1 MNTLVLKK
9 LNELNLNELNQQLLA
24 YTHFRLKRLK
34 WRHNREGT
42 TKGREANDYVQEALK
57 LALEGKDRKWNPTTE
72 PDLLKYLKGII
83 SSLVSNAIKS
93 KENKILTSFTP
104 QDLQD
109 SNSLH
114 VIHKE
119 APVDEL
125 LIKEELKQKI
135 KTGIEQAEMKKP
147 EIPLSLI
154 FEAMDEEMKPREIME
169 VLDLEE
175 RIVRNAIRQIRS
187 ISDKT
192 INT

>member
-1 MNTLVLKK
+1 MNNLILKK
-9 LNELNLNELNQQLLA
+9 LNELNLKELNQQLLA
-24 YTHFRLKRLK
+24 YTHSRLKHLK
-34 WRHNREGT
+34 WGHKHEGT

-72 PDLLKYLKGII
+72 PDLLKYLKGVI
-83 SSLVSNAIKS
+83 SSLVSNAITSQESKS
-93 KENKILTSFTP
+93 LTSFTP

-109 SNSLH
+109 RNSPH
-114 VIHKE
+114 VIHKQ
-119 APVDEL
+119 ASIDKL

-135 KTGIEQAEMKKP
+135 KTAIEKAEKKKP

-169 VLDLEE
+169 VLVLEE
-175 RIVRNAIRQIRS
+175 GIVRNAIRQIRS